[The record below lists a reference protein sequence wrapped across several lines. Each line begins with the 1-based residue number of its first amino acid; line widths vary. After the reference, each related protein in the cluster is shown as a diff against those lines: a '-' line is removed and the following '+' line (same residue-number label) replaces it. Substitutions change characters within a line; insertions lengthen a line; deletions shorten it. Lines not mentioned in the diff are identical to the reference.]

1 VLQFLL
7 KRPNTLRE
15 APIRWSILLSLAQR
29 PGQAEQAQYHQN
41 AGKTTPRAEP
51 PRDGGGLLL
60 EALDLLFEGLDAL
73 Q

>member
-15 APIRWSILLSLAQR
+15 APIRWAIRLSLAQR
-29 PGQAEQAQYHQN
+29 PRQAEQAQYHQN
-41 AGKTTPRAEP
+41 AGKTTQPAEP
-51 PRDGGGLLL
+51 PRDRGGLLL
-60 EALDLLFEGLDAL
+60 EAFDLLFEGLDAL